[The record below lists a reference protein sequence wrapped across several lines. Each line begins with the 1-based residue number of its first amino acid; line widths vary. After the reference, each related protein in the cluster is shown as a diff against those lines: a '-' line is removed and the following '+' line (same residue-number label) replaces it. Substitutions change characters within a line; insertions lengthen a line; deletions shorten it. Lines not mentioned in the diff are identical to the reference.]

1 MARRIYLAVNLA
13 ALWIAALLVCDAVG
27 LGKLSPLYG
36 AAVIFAIMM
45 SAVTAAELIR
55 RK

>member
-1 MARRIYLAVNLA
+1 MTREETEKAFY
-13 ALWIAALLVCDAVG
+13 D
-27 LGKLSPLYG
+27 G

>member
-1 MARRIYLAVNLA
+1 MTREETKKAFY
-13 ALWIAALLVCDAVG
+13 D
-27 LGKLSPLYG
+27 S

>member
-1 MARRIYLAVNLA
+1 MTWEETEKAFY
-13 ALWIAALLVCDAVG
+13 D
-27 LGKLSPLYG
+27 G

>member
-1 MARRIYLAVNLA
+1 MTREEAEKAFY
-13 ALWIAALLVCDAVG
+13 D
-27 LGKLSPLYG
+27 G